1 MIQAKASAGSS
12 STRSAVADPRMT
24 RKLAANPLVAACWT
38 ITTKMG
44 PTDSA
49 APTPSSIPS
58 HSTSVTPVMVVV
70 GDGD

>member
-1 MIQAKASAGSS
+1 VKARAGRSR
-12 STRSAVADPRMT
+12 TRSAVADPRMT

-44 PTDSA
+44 PTARAD
-49 APTPSSIPS
+49 PTPSSSPS

-70 GDGD
+70 GIGD

>member
-1 MIQAKASAGSS
+1 
-12 STRSAVADPRMT
+12 MT
-24 RKLAANPLVAACWT
+24 RKLAPNPLVAACWT

-49 APTPSSIPS
+49 DPTPSSIPS

-70 GDGD
+70 GVGD

>member
-1 MIQAKASAGSS
+1 MTQAKANAGTSRS
-12 STRSAVADPRMT
+12 RSAVADPRMT
-24 RKLAANPLVAACWT
+24 RRPAANPLVAACWT

-58 HSTSVTPVMVVV
+58 HSTPPTAVMVVV
-70 GDGD
+70 GVGD